1 MLQVDTE
8 ELLERFLELF
18 RVHHDS
24 GFALI
29 KMLDIYQLRPNVVIR
44 ELDAGVGR
52 YLLEALEKRIS

>member
-1 MLQVDTE
+1 MYKTLHKYLLSFFRLLLNGAGIFMLQVDTE

-29 KMLDIYQLRPNVVIR
+29 KLFRDLQV
-44 ELDAGVGR
+44 A
-52 YLLEALEKRIS
+52 S